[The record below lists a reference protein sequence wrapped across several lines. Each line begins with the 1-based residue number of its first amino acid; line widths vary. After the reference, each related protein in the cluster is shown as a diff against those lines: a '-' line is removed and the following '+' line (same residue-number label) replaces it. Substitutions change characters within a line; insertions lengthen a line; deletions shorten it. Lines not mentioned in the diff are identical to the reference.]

1 MEESMSSDARP
12 SVLVHATEE
21 LLEEYS
27 FGRICEPQLGWL
39 EEHLLICAQC
49 QLELDDIEEYKVLIK
64 AGLASLESD
73 RRAAAVSLESPT
85 GPGSLD
91 RLASGLRRTLSL
103 HFAWPGMLASKNL
116 LAAACLVALAGA
128 IVAWRMQSPMTM
140 APAAFVKLVA
150 LRGGEDSAGAPSGR
164 PLDLVFDRT
173 DLPADSSYRAEVVN
187 SSGRQMWSG
196 SVRIADQNLSIRVAR
211 PLRAGAYWVRLYSSA
226 GPLLREFGLN
236 VE

>member
-1 MEESMSSDARP
+1 
-12 SVLVHATEE
+12 
-21 LLEEYS
+21 
-27 FGRICEPQLGWL
+27 
-39 EEHLLICAQC
+39 
-49 QLELDDIEEYKVLIK
+49 
-64 AGLASLESD
+64 
-73 RRAAAVSLESPT
+73 
-85 GPGSLD
+85 
-91 RLASGLRRTLSL
+91 
-103 HFAWPGMLASKNL
+103 